1 MEIWT
6 IQKLL
11 NWMTAYFTQKQ
22 LDSPRLSAELLL
34 CHVLGLQRIELYTL
48 HDRVVQQPQLGQ
60 LRDLVKRAAEHEP
73 IAYLVGRCEF
83 YSLSLKITPDCLIP
97 RPETELLVEK
107 AVEFLRRRP
116 APRQAL
122 DLCTGCGCIAAA
134 LAKNCKDLQITAVD
148 ISEAAL
154 AVATENIRRYNL
166 EPSVRLLCGNLYE
179 PLIEE
184 LDGPCF
190 DLIVSNPPYVSDAE
204 YEKLAPN
211 VKNYEPKQ
219 ALCGGPDGLDFYRRI
234 LEQAG
239 RFLKPDGAVM
249 LEIGYEQGPAVK
261 QMLEQSG
268 LFASAEIQKDLAQ
281 KDRIAI
287 GRR

>member
-60 LRDLVKRAAEHEP
+60 LRELVKRAAEHEP

-154 AVATENIRRYNL
+154 AVAAENIRRYNL

-219 ALCGGPDGLDFYRRI
+219 ALWGGPDGLDFYRRI

-268 LFASAEIQKDLAQ
+268 LFASVEIHKDLAQ

>member
-1 MEIWT
+1 MELWT

-34 CHVLGLQRIELYTL
+34 CHVLGLKRIELYTL
-48 HDRVVQQPQLGQ
+48 YDRVVQQPQLGQ
-60 LRDLVKRAAEHEP
+60 LRELVKRAAEHEP

-116 APRQAL
+116 APRRAL
-122 DLCTGCGCIAAA
+122 DLCTGSGCIAAA
-134 LAKNCKDLQITAVD
+134 VAKNCKDLHVTAVD

-154 AVATENIRRYNL
+154 AVAAENVRTYNL
-166 EPSVRLLCGNLYE
+166 EESVQLLCGDLYE

-184 LDGPCF
+184 LDQPRF
-190 DLIVSNPPYVSDAE
+190 DVIVSNPPYVSDSE
-204 YEKLAPN
+204 YELLPPN
-211 VKNYEPKQ
+211 VKNYEPRS
-219 ALCGGPDGLDFYRRI
+219 ALWGGSDGLDIHRRI
-234 LEQAG
+234 LEKAG
-239 RFLKPDGAVM
+239 HFLKPDGALM
-249 LEIGYEQGPAVK
+249 LEIGHEQGPAVK
-261 QMLEQSG
+261 EMLEKSG
-268 LFASAEIQKDLAQ
+268 LFSSVEIFKDLAQ
-281 KDRIAI
+281 KDRLAV

>member
-11 NWMTAYFTQKQ
+11 NWMTGYFAQKQ

-34 CHVLGLQRIELYTL
+34 CHVLGLKRIELYTL
-48 HDRVVQQPQLGQ
+48 YDRVVQQPQLGQ
-60 LRDLVKRAAEHEP
+60 LRELVKRAAEHEP

-83 YSLSLKITPDCLIP
+83 YSLSLKITPACLIP

-107 AVEFLRRRP
+107 AVEFLRKRP

-122 DLCTGCGCIAAA
+122 DLCTGSGCIAVA
-134 LAKNCKDLQITAVD
+134 LVKNCKDLQVTAVD
-148 ISEAAL
+148 LSEAAL
-154 AVATENIRRYNL
+154 SVAAENVRAHNL
-166 EPSVRLLCGNLYE
+166 EASVRLLCGNLYE

-184 LDGPCF
+184 LDNPRF

-204 YEKLAPN
+204 YETLPPT

-219 ALCGGPDGLDFYRRI
+219 ALCGGADGLEIHRRI
-234 LEQAG
+234 IGQAE
-239 RFLKPDGAVM
+239 RFLRPDGALM
-249 LEIGYEQGPAVK
+249 LEIGFEQGPAVK
-261 QMLEQSG
+261 NLLEQSG
-268 LFASAEIQKDLAQ
+268 LFASVDIFKDLAQ
-281 KDRIAI
+281 KDRIAV
-287 GRR
+287 GKR

>member
-1 MEIWT
+1 
-6 IQKLL
+6 
-11 NWMTAYFTQKQ
+11 
-22 LDSPRLSAELLL
+22 L

-134 LAKNCKDLQITAVD
+134 LAKNCKDLRLIAVD

-154 AVATENIRRYNL
+154 AVAAENIRRHHL
-166 EPSVRLLCGNLYE
+166 EESVRLLCGNLYE

-184 LDGPCF
+184 LDQPSF

-219 ALCGGPDGLDFYRRI
+219 ALCGGPDGLEFHRRI

-249 LEIGYEQGPAVK
+249 LEIGYEQGPAVQ

-268 LFASAEIQKDLAQ
+268 LFASVEIHKDLAQ

>member
-122 DLCTGCGCIAAA
+122 DLGTGSGCIAVA
-134 LAKNCKDLQITAVD
+134 LAKNCKDLRLTAVD

-154 AVATENIRRYNL
+154 AVAAENIRRYNL
-166 EPSVRLLCGNLYE
+166 EDSARLLCGNLYE

-184 LDGPCF
+184 LDRPSF

-219 ALCGGPDGLDFYRRI
+219 ALCGGPDGLEFHRRI

-239 RFLKPDGAVM
+239 RFLKPHGAVM
-249 LEIGYEQGPAVK
+249 LEIGYEQGPTVK
-261 QMLEQSG
+261 KMFEECG
-268 LFASAEIQKDLAQ
+268 LFACVEIHKDLAQ

>member
-134 LAKNCKDLQITAVD
+134 LAKNCKDLRLTAVD

-154 AVATENIRRYNL
+154 AAAAENIRRYNL
-166 EPSVRLLCGNLYE
+166 EDSVRLLCGNLYE

-190 DLIVSNPPYVSDAE
+190 DLIVSNPPYISDAE

-219 ALCGGPDGLDFYRRI
+219 ALLGGPDGLEFYRRI

-239 RFLKPDGAVM
+239 RFLKPDSAVM
-249 LEIGYEQGPAVK
+249 LEIGCEQGPAVK

-268 LFASAEIQKDLAQ
+268 LFASVEIHKDLAQ
-281 KDRIAI
+281 KDRIAV